1 MKVSVSASS
10 GLHDKYH
17 GRVLE
22 AGSPRSRFRLIG
34 FLVKY
39 SSYFADGRFLIRS
52 SHDPSLMHAC
62 RERERGK
69 ERERGRVGTK
79 KEGRREG
86 ERDGGGKRDLVFF
99 LLKRH

>member
-22 AGSPRSRFRLIG
+22 AGSPRLRFRLIG

-79 KEGRREG
+79 KEGRRER
-86 ERDGGGKRDLVFF
+86 EREMGVEREILCFSF
-99 LLKRH
+99 